1 MPIASPCPCGRVPD
15 VQFFGVRP
23 RQVAVSWCPGCSRR
37 SWESL
42 WPLLDLPDETH
53 RRLMRYLDA
62 VSATLAGQS
71 CTQLLMVRAPECNLA
86 PVPVFMTVN
95 QLAPSVREGALTVRD
110 MGADL
115 QPFAVR
121 SAGLRAMVHQVVV
134 AIGLG
139 WANAEFLHPWVE
151 AGGQQRLQRQAACDV
166 VALKIPLAEA
176 ASVSYLDLRWPTV
189 VPSLRAHRPSTVRVP
204 APTCTVPKVSS
215 AASQDRA
222 LALLSRPAPK
232 ASVPVPKASAVLVT
246 GLPLSQALFRWG
258 HLASR
263 PVHPVSPLSGRSRT
277 RPVSLA
283 ASSKARAM
291 SLALVPRPPA
301 GPPPDAL
308 LASRR
313 AEPEPEDAEDF

>member
-1 MPIASPCPCGRVPD
+1 MTSMI
-15 VQFFGVRP
+15 
-23 RQVAVSWCPGCSRR
+23 PG
-37 SWESL
+37 
-42 WPLLDLPDETH
+42 
-53 RRLMRYLDA
+53 
-62 VSATLAGQS
+62 
-71 CTQLLMVRAPECNLA
+71 
-86 PVPVFMTVN
+86 
-95 QLAPSVREGALTVRD
+95 
-110 MGADL
+110 
-115 QPFAVR
+115 
-121 SAGLRAMVHQVVV
+121 
-134 AIGLG
+134 
-139 WANAEFLHPWVE
+139 
-151 AGGQQRLQRQAACDV
+151 
-166 VALKIPLAEA
+166 IP
-176 ASVSYLDLRWPTV
+176 SYLVPGTPLSHSPNTSPNTTSMTLMTKEPGSHEVSIWVDDVMPTV

-222 LALLSRPAPK
+222 LALLSRPVPK